1 MKVRW
6 FFISSNWP
14 SCLGAKRL
22 LIVLTVAV
30 ILWPQYVS
38 GQQPVVQKLTIGQVQ
53 DLVSHGVPDSTM
65 HTEILRRGLAFIP
78 DQGTV
83 ESLRSKVRS
92 NRCVRRVLALRP

>member
-53 DLVSHGVPDSTM
+53 DLV
-65 HTEILRRGLAFIP
+65 
-78 DQGTV
+78 
-83 ESLRSKVRS
+83 
-92 NRCVRRVLALRP
+92 